1 MKEFLSHTMLSTG
14 CVIISGDQDC
24 FDIESSL
31 EVKDHHLLKVN
42 ERWRT
47 KSELIEYLD
56 GIKKIIQ
63 ERI

>member
-1 MKEFLSHTMLSTG
+1 MKEFFSHTVLSRG
-14 CVIISGDQDC
+14 YVIIGGDQDY
-24 FDIESSL
+24 FDIESNL
-31 EVKDHHLLKVN
+31 EVKDHHLLKTN

-63 ERI
+63 EKI